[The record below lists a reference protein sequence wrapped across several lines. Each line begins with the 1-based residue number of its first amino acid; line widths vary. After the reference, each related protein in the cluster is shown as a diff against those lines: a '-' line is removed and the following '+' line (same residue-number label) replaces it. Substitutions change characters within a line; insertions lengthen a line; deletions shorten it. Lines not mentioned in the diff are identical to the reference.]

1 MKILEEGININYIT
15 NNEAILIQSEPI
27 SISGSKLEMIGKRA
41 IDIIGATIGAISLI
55 PITLGIYTVKLIK
68 NDKSPIFYVQKR
80 IGKDG
85 KIFTMYKYSSMVVDA
100 DKKLNKYLKENK
112 EAKEEYEKYKKLKN
126 DPRVTSIGRFLRR
139 TSLDEFPQFIN
150 VLKGEMSLVGPR
162 PYLRRE
168 KKEMGSSYH
177 YIIQCKPGITGFWQV
192 NGRSNVDFQERLKMD
207 IEYVNNNN
215 LKIDYQLLKDTVFKT
230 VKREGAI

>member
-1 MKILEEGININYIT
+1 MKILEESMNLNYIT
-15 NNEAILIQSEPI
+15 NNEVITIQKEQM
-27 SISGSKLEMIGKRA
+27 SIPSNKLETIGKRT
-41 IDIIGATIGAISLI
+41 IDIIGATIGTISLI
-55 PITLGIYTVKLIK
+55 PLTLFIYIMKIIK

-100 DKKLNKYLKENK
+100 DKKLDQYLSENE
-112 EAKEEYEKYKKLKN
+112 EAKKEYERYKKLKN
-126 DPRVTSIGRFLRR
+126 DPRVTSIGKFLRK

-162 PYLRRE
+162 PYLIKE
-168 KKEMGSSYH
+168 KNEMGRSYH
-177 YIIQCKPGITGFWQV
+177 YIIKCKPGITGLWQV

-207 IEYVNNNN
+207 TEYVYNNN
-215 LKIDYQLLKDTVFKT
+215 LKIDYKLLKDTVLKT
-230 VKREGAI
+230 VKKEGAI